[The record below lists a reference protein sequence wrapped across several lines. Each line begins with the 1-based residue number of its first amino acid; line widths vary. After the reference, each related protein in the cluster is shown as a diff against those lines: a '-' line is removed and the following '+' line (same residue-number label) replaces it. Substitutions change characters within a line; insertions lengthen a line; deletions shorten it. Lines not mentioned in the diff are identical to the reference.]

1 MIHIVPLMENGI
13 MRFYMS
19 QIIKGGYWPSWAQ
32 TSFPP
37 ANINTAY
44 FTHVYYAFLSL
55 NQDTFELQIDATTA
69 SALNSFN
76 TILRQK
82 NPPVKTLFSVGG
94 GSAGS
99 QIFSIMAS
107 SPDKRIRFIASVI
120 KLIDEF
126 GFDGVDIDWEYPE
139 TQTDMDNFGLLLD
152 ELRTAV
158 NEEAESTG
166 NTRLLLS
173 AATYY
178 KPKMTFDEVC
188 TYPVESINN
197 NLDWINAMCYDYHGS
212 WDVGATG
219 TLAALYDPNG
229 DVSTSDGLH
238 SWIDAGIQPEK
249 LIMGLALY
257 GRTWKLKNPAVHG
270 IGAPAVGLGPG
281 NDGAMLYSEVQTFNA
296 QNKATVVF
304 DKPTVSYYSFSGT
317 SWIGYDDVASVKQK
331 IQYAKSKGIGGYFFW
346 TIVGDQNWNISQQ
359 EKTIWWNSSKLKS
372 QIIKG
377 GYWPSWAQTSFP
389 PANINTSYFTHVY
402 YAFLSPDPN
411 TFELQIDAT
420 TASALNSF
428 NTIQGGLRA
437 CAGEFIEEHDFD
449 GVDMDWEFP
458 VTQTD
463 MDNFGLLLDEL
474 RAAVNKEAE
483 STGNT
488 PLLLTAATNYKPEM
502 IFDEVCTYPVESIN
516 NNLDWIN
523 AMCYD
528 YHGSWDVGAT
538 GTLAAL
544 YDPNGDVSTSDG
556 LQSWID
562 AGIQPEKLIMGLPLY
577 GRTWKLKNPAVHGIG
592 APAVGLGP
600 GNDGAML
607 YSEVQTFNAK
617 NKATVVFD
625 KPTVSYYSFSGTSWI
640 GYDDVASVKQ
650 KIQYAKSIP
659 IGGYFFWTIVG
670 DLNWKISQEAV
681 TQDIYDQEE
690 ACEEDEAEQA
700 YSSLDSHE
708 D

>member
-1 MIHIVPLMENGI
+1 MIFHKSPTLIFFVILSLTI
-13 MRFYMS
+13 CRS

-76 TILRQK
+76 TILHQK

-99 QIFSIMAS
+99 QTFSNMAS
-107 SPDKRIRFIASVI
+107 SPDLRIRFIASLI
-120 KLIDEF
+120 KVIDEF
-126 GFDGVDIDWEYPE
+126 GFDGVDIDWEYPQ

-152 ELRTAV
+152 VLRTAV

-331 IQYAKSKGIGGYFFW
+331 IQYAKSIPIGGYFFW

-428 NTIQGGLRA
+428 NTILHQKNPPVKTLFSVGGGSAGSQIFSNIASRLESRA
-437 CAGEFIEEHDFD
+437 RFITSVIEFIEEHDFD

-463 MDNFGLLLDEL
+463 MDNFGLLLD
-474 RAAVNKEAE
+474 RR
-483 STGNT
+483 
-488 PLLLTAATNYKPEM
+488 
-502 IFDEVCTYPVESIN
+502 VESIN

-528 YHGSWDVGAT
+528 YHGSWDVSAT

-650 KIQYAKSIP
+650 KIQYAKSID

-670 DLNWKISQEAV
+670 DLNWKISQEASG
-681 TQDIYDQEE
+681 TWTN
-690 ACEEDEAEQA
+690 
-700 YSSLDSHE
+700 
-708 D
+708 